1 MNNLK
6 QTLGPV
12 AQQIMKKLT
21 SKFEPAH
28 LEVLNESHMH
38 SVPKGSETHFKVIV
52 VSDKFKGMQLID
64 KHRSVQEA
72 LKEELQSGV
81 HALSIVARTVEEWQ
95 KNNFVQQSPACLGG
109 SKHDKKEK
117 IASSDNN

>member
-6 QTLGPV
+6 QGFGPV
-12 AQQIMKKLT
+12 AQQIWKKL
-21 SKFEPAH
+21 SNNFQPVH
-28 LEVLNESHMH
+28 LEILNESYMH

-52 VSDKFKGMQLID
+52 VSDAFKGMQLIE
-64 KHRSVQEA
+64 KHRSVQNC

-81 HALSIVARTVEEWQ
+81 HALSIVARTEEEWS
-95 KNNFVQQSPACLGG
+95 KNNTIQQSPPCLGG

-117 IASSDNN
+117 